1 MKIGGI
7 IAEYNPFH
15 NGHRYQIEQ
24 FKLKHNITHLVVVM
38 SGNFV
43 QRGDVAIIDKFKRS
57 KMAIQGGA
65 DLILELPVCYALST
79 AEYFALGGIYLLNS
93 LGCVDTLSFGSSSDI
108 DTLTKI
114 SKLSNELRNS
124 NEVLELMNNGLTF
137 PNALAKV
144 VSTLNYDY
152 SNVLGEPNNVLG
164 LEYIRALNRL
174 HSNIEP
180 TTLVRKNVQHNST
193 APLDN
198 FASASYIRNEILKGA
213 NVSKLMPNYDIITSN
228 DIHSIESLER
238 VILYKLRCTS
248 IEELQST
255 FDVSHGLEHRIL
267 QATKKSTSLNDLLFN
282 IKSKRYTLAR
292 IRRIVLNVLLGITKQ
307 DISTMPPYARI
318 LAMNTKGTEILSIA
332 KKRASIPIG
341 TSLAKLEKIST
352 ECKKVATLESK
363 STDIYE
369 LSSNKSISCG
379 TDYTHKIELIKKRNV
394 F

>member
-255 FDVSHGLEHRIL
+255 FDVSHGLEYRIL
-267 QATKKSTSLNDLLFN
+267 QATNKSTSLNDLLFN

-379 TDYTHKIELIKKRNV
+379 TDYTHKIELIK
-394 F
+394 

>member
-379 TDYTHKIELIKKRNV
+379 TDYTHKIELIK
-394 F
+394 

>member
-352 ECKKVATLESK
+352 ECKKFATLESK

-379 TDYTHKIELIKKRNV
+379 TDYTHKIELIK
-394 F
+394 